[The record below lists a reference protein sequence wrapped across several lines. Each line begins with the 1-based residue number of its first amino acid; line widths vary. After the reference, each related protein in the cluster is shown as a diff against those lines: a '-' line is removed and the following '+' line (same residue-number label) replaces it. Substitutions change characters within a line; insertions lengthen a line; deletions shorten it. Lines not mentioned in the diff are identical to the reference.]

1 MVKGADDLMEKDRN
15 SFILRLLSTLFVIL
29 AINFFLPR
37 VMPGDPFTTISA
49 DEIGEEIIV
58 MTEEQRLYYLN
69 YYGLDR
75 PLHEQFLAYMK
86 NLMTGNL
93 GRSIYYKM
101 PVSDVIMLHLPWTI
115 LIVASATVI
124 STVLGV
130 FLGTLSAKNR
140 KNGSDRIMMTCMIA
154 FAEIPPFLLGL
165 ILLLVFSVHLRLFPL
180 AGAVTPF
187 ADYNAPL
194 EQAWDIMYHAFLPV
208 VTLSLTQLTGVYLL
222 TRNTLI
228 TVTTKDYIRTARAKG
243 LGEKTVWIRHALRN
257 ALLPVVTR
265 TGFMVG
271 IMIGGVVLVEN
282 VFSYPGIGM
291 TLRSAVICRD
301 YPLIQGILLVTAVSI
316 LVCNLL
322 VDKIY
327 GKLDPRVAT

>member
-1 MVKGADDLMEKDRN
+1 MVNDRN
-15 SFILRLLSTLFVIL
+15 SFIFRLLSTLLVIL
-29 AINFFLPR
+29 VINFFLPR
-37 VMPGDPFTTISA
+37 MMPGDPFSTTSA
-49 DEIGEEIIV
+49 DDVGEEIIV
-58 MTEEQRLYYLN
+58 MTEEQHLYYVN

-75 PLHEQFLAYMK
+75 PLYEQFSSYMK

-115 LIVASATVI
+115 LIVVSATVI
-124 STVLGV
+124 STISGV
-130 FLGTLSAKNR
+130 VLGTLSAKNR
-140 KNGSDRIMMTCMIA
+140 KKGSDRIMMTGMIA
-154 FAEIPPFLLGL
+154 FAEIPSFLLGL
-165 ILLLVFSVHLRLFPL
+165 ILLLTFSVYLRFFPL

-187 ADYNAPL
+187 AHYNGPTDQVL
-194 EQAWDIMYHAFLPV
+194 DILYHAFLPV
-208 VTLSLTQLTGVYLL
+208 LTLSLSQLTGVYLL

-243 LGEKTVWIRHALRN
+243 LGEKNVWISHALRN

-265 TGFMVG
+265 TGFMIG
-271 IMIGGVVLVEN
+271 IMMGGVVLVEN

-291 TLRSAVICRD
+291 TLRSAVVGRD
-301 YPLIQGILLVTAVSI
+301 YPLIQGILLVIAVSI
-316 LVCNLL
+316 LICNLL

-327 GKLDPRVAT
+327 GKLDPRVVI

>member
-1 MVKGADDLMEKDRN
+1 MEKDRN
-15 SFILRLLSTLFVIL
+15 SFIFRFLSTLFVIL

-37 VMPGDPFTTISA
+37 MMPGDPFSTTSA
-49 DEIGEEIIV
+49 DEVGEEIIV

-75 PLHEQFLAYMK
+75 PLHEQFLVYIK

-93 GRSIYYKM
+93 GKSIYYKM
-101 PVSDVIMLHLPWTI
+101 PVNDVILLHLPWTM
-115 LIVASATVI
+115 LIVAGATVI
-124 STVLGV
+124 STISGV
-130 FLGTLSAKNR
+130 ILGTLSARNR
-140 KNGSDRIMMTCMIA
+140 KKGSDRVMMTGMIA
-154 FAEIPPFLLGL
+154 FAEIPSFLLGL
-165 ILLLVFSVHLRLFPL
+165 ILLLIFSVHLRLFPL
-180 AGAVTPF
+180 AGAITPF
-187 ADYNAPL
+187 VNYNGPA
-194 EQAWDIMYHAFLPV
+194 EYAWDILYHAFLPV

-265 TGFMVG
+265 TGFMIG
-271 IMIGGVVLVEN
+271 IMMGGVVLVES

-291 TLRSAVICRD
+291 TLRSAVIGRD
-301 YPLIQGILLVTAVSI
+301 YPLIQGILLVIAVSI
-316 LVCNLL
+316 LICNLL

-327 GKLDPRVAT
+327 GKLDPRVVIQ

>member
-1 MVKGADDLMEKDRN
+1 MVNDRN
-15 SFILRLLSTLFVIL
+15 SFIFRSLSTLLVIL
-29 AINFFLPR
+29 VINFFLPR
-37 VMPGDPFTTISA
+37 MMPGDPFSTTSA
-49 DEIGEEIIV
+49 DEVGEEIIV
-58 MTEEQRLYYLN
+58 MTEEQHLYYVN

-75 PLHEQFLAYMK
+75 PLYEQFLSYMK

-115 LIVASATVI
+115 LIVVSATVI
-124 STVLGV
+124 STISGV
-130 FLGTLSAKNR
+130 VLGTLSAKNR
-140 KNGSDRIMMTCMIA
+140 KKGSDRVMMAGMIA
-154 FAEIPPFLLGL
+154 FAEIPSFLLGL
-165 ILLLVFSVHLRLFPL
+165 ILLLIFSVYLRLFPL

-187 ADYNAPL
+187 ANYNGPIDQVL
-194 EQAWDIMYHAFLPV
+194 DILYHAFLPV
-208 VTLSLTQLTGVYLL
+208 LTLSLSQLTGVYLL

-243 LGEKTVWIRHALRN
+243 LGEKNVWIRHALRN

-265 TGFMVG
+265 TGFMIG
-271 IMIGGVVLVEN
+271 IMMGGVVLVEN

-291 TLRSAVICRD
+291 TLRSAVVGRD
-301 YPLIQGILLVTAVSI
+301 YPLIQGILLVIAVSI
-316 LVCNLL
+316 LICNLL

-327 GKLDPRVAT
+327 GKLDPRVVI

>member
-1 MVKGADDLMEKDRN
+1 MEKDRN

-37 VMPGDPFTTISA
+37 VMPGDPFTTISS

-75 PLHEQFLAYMK
+75 PLHEQLLVYMK

-124 STVLGV
+124 STVSGV

-228 TVTTKDYIRTARAKG
+228 TVTTKDYIRTARSKG
-243 LGEKTVWIRHALRN
+243 LSERTVIYKHALRN
-257 ALLPVVTR
+257 ALIPIVTIIGLSLP
-265 TGFMVG
+265 G
-271 IMIGGVVLVEN
+271 L
-282 VFSYPGIGM
+282 FSGAIITESIFAIPGIGKIA
-291 TLRSAVICRD
+291 LDAVNKRD
-301 YPLIQGILLVTAVSI
+301 YPLMMGFSMFVAVLTLLG
-316 LVCNLL
+316 NLL
-322 VDKIY
+322 SDILYAFV
-327 GKLDPRVAT
+327 DPRVKLK

>member
-1 MVKGADDLMEKDRN
+1 MVNDRN
-15 SFILRLLSTLFVIL
+15 SFIFRLLSTLLVIL
-29 AINFFLPR
+29 VINFFLPR
-37 VMPGDPFTTISA
+37 MMPGDPFSTTSA
-49 DEIGEEIIV
+49 DDVGEEIIV
-58 MTEEQRLYYLN
+58 MTEEQHLYYVN

-75 PLHEQFLAYMK
+75 PLYEQFSSYMK

-115 LIVASATVI
+115 LIVVSATVI
-124 STVLGV
+124 STISGV
-130 FLGTLSAKNR
+130 VLGTLSAKNR
-140 KNGSDRIMMTCMIA
+140 KKGSDRIMMTGMIA
-154 FAEIPPFLLGL
+154 FAEIPSFLLGL
-165 ILLLVFSVHLRLFPL
+165 ILLLIFSVYLRFFPL

-187 ADYNAPL
+187 AHYNGPTDQVL
-194 EQAWDIMYHAFLPV
+194 DVLYHAFLPV
-208 VTLSLTQLTGVYLL
+208 LTLSLSQLTGVYLL

-243 LGEKTVWIRHALRN
+243 LGEKNVWISHALRN

-265 TGFMVG
+265 TGFMIG
-271 IMIGGVVLVEN
+271 IMMGGVVLVEN

-291 TLRSAVICRD
+291 TLRSAVVGRD
-301 YPLIQGILLVTAVSI
+301 YPLIQGILLVIAVSI
-316 LVCNLL
+316 LICNLL

-327 GKLDPRVAT
+327 GKLDPRVVI

>member
-1 MVKGADDLMEKDRN
+1 MGKDRN
-15 SFILRLLSTLFVIL
+15 SFIFRLLSTLFVIL
-29 AINFFLPR
+29 VINFFLPR
-37 VMPGDPFTTISA
+37 MMPGDPFSTTSA
-49 DEIGEEIIV
+49 DEVGEEIIV
-58 MTEEQRLYYLN
+58 MTEEQHLYYIN

-75 PLHEQFLAYMK
+75 PLHGQFLVYMK

-101 PVSDVIMLHLPWTI
+101 PVSDVIILHLPWTM
-115 LIVASATVI
+115 LIVAGATVI
-124 STVLGV
+124 STVSGV
-130 FLGTLSAKNR
+130 VLGTLSAKNR
-140 KNGSDRIMMTCMIA
+140 KNGSDRIMMTGMIA
-154 FAEIPPFLLGL
+154 FAEIPSFLLGL
-165 ILLLVFSVHLRLFPL
+165 ILLLIFSVYLRLFPL
-180 AGAVTPF
+180 AGAITPF
-187 ADYNAPL
+187 ANYNGPA
-194 EQAWDIMYHAFLPV
+194 EQSWDILYHAFLPV

-265 TGFMVG
+265 TGFMIG
-271 IMIGGVVLVEN
+271 IMMGGVVLVES

-291 TLRSAVICRD
+291 ILRSAVIGRD
-301 YPLIQGILLVTAVSI
+301 YPLIQGILLIIAVSI

-327 GKLDPRVAT
+327 GKLDPRVVV

>member
-1 MVKGADDLMEKDRN
+1 MVNDRN
-15 SFILRLLSTLFVIL
+15 SFIFRSLSTLLVIL
-29 AINFFLPR
+29 VINFFLPR
-37 VMPGDPFTTISA
+37 MMPGDPFSTTSA
-49 DEIGEEIIV
+49 DEVGEEIIV
-58 MTEEQRLYYLN
+58 MTEEQHLYYVN

-75 PLHEQFLAYMK
+75 PLYEQFLSYMK

-115 LIVASATVI
+115 LIVVSATVI
-124 STVLGV
+124 STISGV
-130 FLGTLSAKNR
+130 VLGTLSAKNR
-140 KNGSDRIMMTCMIA
+140 KKGSDRIMMTGMIA
-154 FAEIPPFLLGL
+154 FAEIPSFLLGL
-165 ILLLVFSVHLRLFPL
+165 ILLLIFSVYFRLFPL

-187 ADYNAPL
+187 AHYNGSTDQVL
-194 EQAWDIMYHAFLPV
+194 DILYHAFLPV
-208 VTLSLTQLTGVYLL
+208 LTLSLSQLTGVYLL

-243 LGEKTVWIRHALRN
+243 LGEKNVWIRHALRN

-265 TGFMVG
+265 TGFMIG
-271 IMIGGVVLVEN
+271 IMMGGVVLVEN

-291 TLRSAVICRD
+291 TLRSAVVGRD
-301 YPLIQGILLVTAVSI
+301 YPLIQGILLVIAISI
-316 LVCNLL
+316 LICNLL

-327 GKLDPRVAT
+327 GKLDPRVVI